1 MIDDLK
7 IALKRQK
14 KLIAIFL
21 LTIFIPSISLSIFG
35 IRSVINEKFRL
46 AKQIENEHIRIADFF
61 KTQIQS
67 RIKDVDVSLQNLV
80 QYPSFVEMDYKDLKE
95 LLKDRLGNNPLVEH
109 AFIIYKNK
117 EPLFPLYQPAILK
130 LDIEVSKPFTASQR
144 EKLQK
149 AEEYEFRYKNYRS
162 AISIYDN
169 LYIHLKDENKKAQ
182 MLNNIARCFVK
193 LKKYQQSI
201 KIYSRI
207 TNEYPRSITSTG
219 LPLVLI
225 AQLQI
230 VDCYQ
235 ALRDTEN
242 SVKNALNVYH
252 EILLGHWDLSDDQ
265 LITYSTL
272 VKGTITDL
280 LYKLPINFPELED
293 FKKEFEQLRDIH
305 QSKIKQWQI
314 VTSLKKECIPELLK
328 RLNQTDLLSLDPYHY
343 SKIVVD
349 KNYLVSAVMIPGK
362 ERRRSLGILGVNINN
377 DYFEREFLNS
387 SIGELQLGENTI
399 ITISDISGQILYG
412 KKNQSDEFSK
422 VTAFF
427 EENFPPWI
435 IELSYMK
442 AEGAGIVNIQKSFY
456 FWTILTLILVLVF
469 GVVLVT
475 RTVAHELEI
484 LKIKSDFVSSVSHEF
499 KTPLTSIK
507 ALTERLLNDKVKNPN
522 KMKQY
527 FSVISQDADRLTR
540 LVQNVLDFSKIEEG
554 KKEYDLSKTN
564 VAEWLNQTIRNFK
577 KESMQRKIKIQTQIP
592 ENIPYLK
599 IDKNAMAQAV
609 INLLDN
615 AVKFS
620 PNNSEIEVIVEKQEN
635 TLIIKIKD
643 YGMGIPQKELD
654 KIFDKFYQGTNSI
667 RYSVKGTGLGLTL
680 VKHTVEAHGGKI
692 SVESKEDRGSTFS
705 VILPKKN

>member
-1 MIDDLK
+1 MIDNLK

-21 LTIFIPSISLSIFG
+21 LTIFLPSISLSIFG
-35 IRSVINEKFRL
+35 VRSIINEKFRL
-46 AKQIENEHIRIADFF
+46 EKQIENEHIRIADFF

-80 QYPSFVEMDYKDLKE
+80 QYPSFVEMDYQDIKE
-95 LLKDRLGNNPLVEH
+95 LLQDRLGNNPFVEH
-109 AFIIYKNK
+109 AFIVYKNK
-117 EPLFPLYQPAILK
+117 EPLFPLYQPVLSK
-130 LDIEVSKPFTASQR
+130 HGKEGFKPFTASQR

-149 AEEYEFRYKNYRS
+149 AEEYEFRNINYRS
-162 AISIYDN
+162 AISIYDE
-169 LYIHLKDENKKAQ
+169 LYIHLKDENKQAQ
-182 MLNNIARCFVK
+182 MLNNIARCFAK

-207 TNEYPRSITSTG
+207 IKEYPRSMTSTG
-219 LPLVLI
+219 LPLMLI

-235 ALRDTEN
+235 ALRDNEN
-242 SVKNALNVYH
+242 CVKNALNVYRK
-252 EILLGHWDLSDDQ
+252 ILLGQWDLSEDQ
-265 LITYSTL
+265 FVTYVTL
-272 VKGTITDL
+272 VKETITDL
-280 LYKLPINFPELED
+280 LSKLPINFPELED
-293 FKKEFEQLRDIH
+293 FKKEFEQLMGIH
-305 QSKIKQWQI
+305 RSKIKQWQI
-314 VTSLKKECIPELLK
+314 VTNLKKECIPEVLK
-328 RLNQTDLLSLDPYHY
+328 RLNQTDLLSGDAYHY
-343 SKIVVD
+343 SKILVD
-349 KNYLVSAVMIPGK
+349 KNYLVSTVMIPDE
-362 ERRRSLGILGVNINN
+362 ERKYSLGILGVNINN

-387 SIGELQLGENTI
+387 SVGELQLDENTI
-399 ITISDISGQILYG
+399 ITISNLSGQILYG
-412 KKNQSDEFSK
+412 KKKQSNEFSK
-422 VTAFF
+422 VTTFF
-427 EENFPPWI
+427 EDNFPPWR

-442 AEGAGIVNIQKSFY
+442 AEGVGIVNIQKSFY
-456 FWTILTLILVLVF
+456 FWTILTLILILIF

-475 RTVAHELEI
+475 RTVAHELDI

-507 ALTERLLNDKVKNPN
+507 ALTERLLNDKVKNPT

-527 FSVISQDADRLTR
+527 FSVISQDTDRLTR

-564 VAEWLNQTIRNFK
+564 VAEWLSQTIKNFK
-577 KESMQRKIKIQTQIP
+577 KENVQRKVKIETQIP
-592 ENIPYLK
+592 NNIPPLN
-599 IDKNAMAQAV
+599 IDKNAMTQAV

-615 AVKFS
+615 AIKFS
-620 PNNSEIEVIVEKQEN
+620 PYKNRIEVIVEKREN
-635 TLIIKIKD
+635 TLNIKIKD
-643 YGMGIPQKELD
+643 YGIGIPQKELD

-705 VILPKKN
+705 LILPIKN